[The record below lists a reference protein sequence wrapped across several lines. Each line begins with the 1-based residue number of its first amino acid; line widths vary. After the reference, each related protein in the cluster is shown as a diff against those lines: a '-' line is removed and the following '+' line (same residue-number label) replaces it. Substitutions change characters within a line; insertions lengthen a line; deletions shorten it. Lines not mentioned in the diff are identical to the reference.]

1 MDLSR
6 FFGFAGGG
14 TIFGGACDF
23 DSGSGPLLTGRIV
36 RRESS
41 LHDLQVAMSA
51 DRYGCGGCNK
61 EATIDKRRS

>member
-1 MDLSR
+1 MVDLSL

-23 DSGSGPLLTGRIV
+23 GAGTAPLFSGRIV

-41 LHDLQVAMSA
+41 LHDLQVAMSP
-51 DRYGCGGCNK
+51 RYWNGY
-61 EATIDKRRS
+61 TTTFQLR